1 MGDSISSIEYKGVN
15 DDERMRMRILGSV
28 SGIMIVP
35 KLTKKKVEDNSM
47 TTTNVQGEVTM
58 RLFFQDSNPIL
69 KGLKNKVFLLVLSL
83 ARELCYIVS

>member
-69 KGLKNKVFLLVLSL
+69 KGLKNKVFTSTLS
-83 ARELCYIVS
+83 RELCYIVS